1 MPHLSKLL
9 DMDKDVDMD
18 EAEVEDVVAV
28 EVVVDTILFI
38 VVVLRVKRT
47 TQTTRSGI
55 IHRHNLKRGYNHKV
69 NMLVRIIVI
78 DVV

>member
-1 MPHLSKLL
+1 
-9 DMDKDVDMD
+9 MDKDVDMD

-55 IHRHNLKRGYNHKV
+55 IHKHNLKRG
-69 NMLVRIIVI
+69 
-78 DVV
+78 